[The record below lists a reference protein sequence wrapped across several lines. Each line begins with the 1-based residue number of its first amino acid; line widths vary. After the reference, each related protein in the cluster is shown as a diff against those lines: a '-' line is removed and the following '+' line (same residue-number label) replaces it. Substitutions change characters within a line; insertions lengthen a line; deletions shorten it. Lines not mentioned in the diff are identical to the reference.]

1 MSIEID
7 VLNGDAS
14 WPLAEPLF
22 NAVWPPRVVE
32 KLPWAGIV
40 FAHAELRVL
49 VQSEPGGVA
58 CHVGIYRREG
68 KWTGRKIRAGGIRRA
83 LTRAER
89 SRPRQARSA
98 LVAAR

>member
-22 NAVWPPRVVE
+22 NAVWPPHVVA

-40 FAHAELRVL
+40 FAHANSIPATSGLGNCSVSGTIPTSPA
-49 VQSEPGGVA
+49 VSYTTP
-58 CHVGIYRREG
+58 
-68 KWTGRKIRAGGIRRA
+68 
-83 LTRAER
+83 
-89 SRPRQARSA
+89 
-98 LVAAR
+98 